1 MDADDAVG
9 LKGAIE
15 RKCVRYSHIKR
26 EVVEKVIGTGWPGDV
41 QMIKAEVGSIAVLY
55 SGGVVEED
63 EGEAKFVDF
72 VAVLVEVDNQ
82 TEEIAIEESGIADF
96 DVYDI
101 GNLTLSIEVLQEQ
114 DDRQISEV
122 EDGDGG
128 SD

>member
-1 MDADDAVG
+1 MG
-9 LKGAIE
+9 LEGGIG
-15 RKCVRYSHIKR
+15 RKCVRYSHVKR
-26 EVVEKVIGTGWPGDV
+26 EVVEEVVGAGWPGDV
-41 QMIKAEVGSIAVLY
+41 QVMKVAVGSIAVLY

-72 VAVLVEVDNQ
+72 VAVLVEVDYQ
-82 TEEIAIEESGIADF
+82 TEEIAAEESGVADF

-101 GNLTLSIEVLQEQ
+101 RHLTLAVEVLQKQ

-128 SD
+128 AD

>member
-1 MDADDAVG
+1 MIRA
-9 LKGAIE
+9 
-15 RKCVRYSHIKR
+15 
-26 EVVEKVIGTGWPGDV
+26 GWPGDV
-41 QMIKAEVGSIAVLY
+41 EVIKAAVGSIAVLY

-63 EGEAKFVDF
+63 ESKAKFVDF

-101 GNLTLSIEVLQEQ
+101 GDLTLSIEVLQEQ

-128 SD
+128 GN